1 VIGIIYFLLF
11 LNKIIHIILI
21 SFLYPR
27 QRRKKRLH
35 FFLFSFRRRI
45 SFKQKPAASITAGS
59 GKLMI
64 KSKKA

>member
-1 VIGIIYFLLF
+1 MLRRRRFFL
-11 LNKIIHIILI
+11 KEM
-21 SFLYPR
+21 SVR
-27 QRRKKRLH
+27 KRRRRKKRLH